1 MKKFT
6 ETNGEFVE
14 LFKGLTAVQ
23 GLKGVKF
30 GLLVAKNV
38 RVIQNELQHLED
50 ASKPTEEFLELS
62 AKINEAMNNK
72 DEEAVKALE
81 ADNEGLIQERKDQ
94 LSEID
99 ALMGE
104 ESTLELFP
112 IAEDCIPQDITAE
125 QIMGIDKI
133 IE

>member
-6 ETNGEFVE
+6 ETNAEFVE

-23 GLKGVKF
+23 SLKGVKF

-62 AKINEAMNNK
+62 VKINEAMHNK
-72 DEEAVKALE
+72 AEEAVKTLE
-81 ADNEGLIQERKDQ
+81 ADNADLIQERKDQ
-94 LSEID
+94 LAEIEK
-99 ALMGE
+99 LMEE

-112 IAEDCIPQDITAE
+112 IPEDCIPEDITAE

>member
-6 ETNGEFVE
+6 ETNAEFVE
-14 LFKGLTAVQ
+14 LFKGRTAVQ
-23 GLKGVKF
+23 SLKGVKF

-81 ADNEGLIQERKDQ
+81 ADNADLIQERKDQ
-94 LSEID
+94 LAEIEK
-99 ALMGE
+99 LMEE

-112 IAEDCIPQDITAE
+112 IPEDCIPEDITAE

>member
-6 ETNGEFVE
+6 ETNAEFVE

-23 GLKGVKF
+23 SLKGVKF

-62 AKINEAMNNK
+62 VKINEAMNNK
-72 DEEAVKALE
+72 AEEAVKTLE
-81 ADNEGLIQERKDQ
+81 ADNADLMA
-94 LSEID
+94 EIEK
-99 ALMGE
+99 LMEE

-112 IAEDCIPQDITAE
+112 IPEDCIPEDITAE